1 MLQKARYIINH
12 KILSKFGKRESSPLA
27 RSMKLSATIVARIW
41 VYAKKRYINSTYS
54 STISL

>member
-41 VYAKKRYINSTYS
+41 VYAKSDTSTAH
-54 STISL
+54 IVQPFR